1 MNKIL
6 QPGKHRIFGSLC
18 DCVFLTVPLLQA
30 SKFPLVHTPH
40 LLIKL
45 TQNPIGKR
53 ASETV
58 FRGQSP
64 VIQNK
69 LSKRPRMNLRKNNT
83 GNGLEEIKG
92 IKKSQVFMPMGFPSD
107 SAGKESTCQCRKYR
121 RCRFDPWVRKIPGGG
136 KWQSTPVF
144 LPEKSHGQRSLVG
157 YCPKGQ
163 KESDPTEQ
171 LSTAPLK
178 TLSFQHVAN

>member
-107 SAGKESTCQCRKYR
+107 SAGKESALQCRRHAFSPWGKKTPWR
-121 RCRFDPWVRKIPGGG
+121 R
-136 KWQSTPVF
+136 KWQPSPVF
-144 LPEKSHGQRSLVG
+144 LPEKSRGEWRSPEDYSPWGCRVR
-157 YCPKGQ
+157 
-163 KESDPTEQ
+163 
-171 LSTAPLK
+171 
-178 TLSFQHVAN
+178 HN